1 MINIQANSY
10 NKIMRLK
17 KCYELANYYT
27 NITEN
32 IFEEMYEFLEH
43 CEEHKIVASNGI
55 LSFIDGAG
63 KTVKTFAVM
72 PKDIIYNK
80 IIIDNEGVHI
90 S

>member
-17 KCYELANYYT
+17 RCYELASYYT

-32 IFEEMYEFLEH
+32 TFEEMYEFLEH
-43 CEEHKIVASNGI
+43 CEEHKVVASQGI
-55 LSFIDGAG
+55 LSFIDGAR
-63 KTVKTFAVM
+63 KNCK
-72 PKDIIYNK
+72 NLC
-80 IIIDNEGVHI
+80 

>member
-1 MINIQANSY
+1 MINIQPKSY

-17 KCYELANYYT
+17 RCYELADYYS

-43 CEEHKIVASNGI
+43 CEEHKLVAANGI
-55 LSFIDGAG
+55 LFFIDGAR
-63 KTVKTFAVM
+63 K
-72 PKDIIYNK
+72 N
-80 IIIDNEGVHI
+80 

>member
-43 CEEHKIVASNGI
+43 CEEHKIIATNGI
-55 LSFIDGAG
+55 LSFIDGAR
-63 KTVKTFAVM
+63 
-72 PKDIIYNK
+72 KDSKNLCSK
-80 IIIDNEGVHI
+80 P
-90 S
+90 